1 MRSLVIGAGMMG
13 SAVAYDLARS
23 SGVEGVTLADID
35 IARCREV
42 ARRIGS
48 TKVRPVA
55 LDVNYYDQVIDAM
68 RGHDCAIG
76 AVSFHHNFLLTTAA
90 IEAHVHFCDLGGN
103 DDIIHKQLSLN
114 DRAKKADIAVI
125 PNCGLAPG
133 LANILAARGAELFDT
148 VDSIHLRVG
157 GLPQHPKPPLNYQ
170 LVFSAEGLLNEYSGK
185 STVLRNG
192 TVTQVDALSET
203 EMIEFPPPF
212 GTLEAFHTS
221 GGVSVL
227 PQMFAGKVRELDYKT
242 IRYPGHCERFKT
254 LLDLGFGSNEP
265 ITVGSNV
272 LTNKELFSELLNK
285 KLEKT
290 GKDVVLLRVWIQGI
304 RERRL
309 QTLTYNVIDYFDE
322 NDNITAM
329 MRMTA
334 FPTSV
339 IARFI
344 VDGRITVRGVATPE
358 MCVPLRPIIE
368 ELRSG
373 NINVPERWS

>member
-1 MRSLVIGAGMMG
+1 MKFLVIGAGMMG

-35 IARCREV
+35 IARCQEV
-42 ARRIGS
+42 GKKIGS

-272 LTNKELFSELLNK
+272 LTSKELFSELLNK

-322 NDNITAM
+322 NDNITGM

>member
-1 MRSLVIGAGMMG
+1 
-13 SAVAYDLARS
+13 
-23 SGVEGVTLADID
+23 VTLADID

-55 LDVNYYDQVIDAM
+55 LDVNFYDQVIDAM

-203 EMIEFPPPF
+203 EIIEFPPPF

-272 LTNKELFSELLNK
+272 LTSKELFSELLNK

-344 VDGRITVRGVATPE
+344 VDGRMTVRGVATPE

-368 ELRSG
+368 ELRSR
-373 NINVPERWS
+373 NINVLERWS

>member
-1 MRSLVIGAGMMG
+1 LKFLVIGAGMMG

-35 IARCREV
+35 IARCQEV
-42 ARRIGS
+42 GKKIGS
-48 TKVRPVA
+48 TTVRPVA
-55 LDVNYYDQVIDAM
+55 LDVNYYDQVMNAM

-103 DDIIHKQLSLN
+103 DDIVHKQLSLN
-114 DRAKKADIAVI
+114 EGAKKADIAVI

-192 TVTQVDALSET
+192 TLTQVDALSET

-272 LTNKELFSELLNK
+272 LTGKELFSELLSK

-309 QTLTYNVIDYFDE
+309 QTLTYNVIDFFDE

-339 IARFI
+339 LAQFVVEGVI
-344 VDGRITVRGVATPE
+344 DSRGVATPE
-358 MCVPLRPIIE
+358 MCVPLQPLLEEMRARNLIIQQHW
-368 ELRSG
+368 L
-373 NINVPERWS
+373 

>member
-1 MRSLVIGAGMMG
+1 MKFLVIGAGMMG

-48 TKVRPVA
+48 TKVHPVA
-55 LDVNYYDQVIDAM
+55 LDVNYYDQVINAM

-103 DDIIHKQLSLN
+103 DDIVHKQLSLN

-170 LVFSAEGLLNEYSGK
+170 LVFSVEGLLNEYSGK

-272 LTNKELFSELLNK
+272 LTNKELFSELLSK

-309 QTLTYNVIDYFDE
+309 QTLTYNVIDFFDE

-358 MCVPLRPIIE
+358 MCVPLRPTIE
-368 ELRSG
+368 ELRSRD
-373 NINVPERWS
+373 IDVLERWS

>member
-1 MRSLVIGAGMMG
+1 MKFLVIGAGMMG

-103 DDIIHKQLSLN
+103 DDIVHKQLSLN

-170 LVFSAEGLLNEYSGK
+170 LVFSVEGLLNEYSGK

-192 TVTQVDALSET
+192 TLTQVDTLSET
-203 EMIEFPPPF
+203 EMIDFPPPF

-221 GGVSVL
+221 GGVSLL

-272 LTNKELFSELLNK
+272 LTSKELFSELLSK

-309 QTLTYNVIDYFDE
+309 QTLAYNVIDFFDE

-358 MCVPLRPIIE
+358 MCVPMRPIIE
-368 ELRSG
+368 ALRSR
-373 NINVPERWS
+373 NINVLERWS

>member
-1 MRSLVIGAGMMG
+1 MKFLVIGAGMMG

-23 SGVEGVTLADID
+23 SGVDGVTLADID
-35 IARCREV
+35 IARCQEV

-48 TKVRPVA
+48 GKVRPVA
-55 LDVNYYDQVIDAM
+55 LDVNFYDQVIDAM

-76 AVSFHHNFLLTTAA
+76 AASFHHDFLLTTAA

-103 DDIIHKQLSLN
+103 DDIVHKQLSLN
-114 DRAKKADIAVI
+114 DKAKKADITVI

-157 GLPQHPKPPLNYQ
+157 GLPQHPKPPLDYQ
-170 LVFSAEGLLNEYSGK
+170 LVFSVEGLLNEYSGK

-203 EMIEFPPPF
+203 EIIEFPPPF

-221 GGVSVL
+221 GGVSL
-227 PQMFAGKVRELDYKT
+227 LAQMFAGKVQELDYKT

-272 LTNKELFSELLNK
+272 LTSRELFSELLNK

-290 GKDVVLLRVWIQGI
+290 GKDVVLLRVWVQGI

-309 QTLTYNVIDYFDE
+309 QTLTYNVIDFFDE

-339 IARFI
+339 IASFI
-344 VDGRITVRGVATPE
+344 VDGRISVRGVATPE
-358 MCVPLRPIIE
+358 MCVPLEPMLE
-368 ELRSG
+368 ELRQR
-373 NINVPERWS
+373 NINLLEHWL

>member
-1 MRSLVIGAGMMG
+1 MKFLVIGAGMMG

-55 LDVNYYDQVIDAM
+55 LDVNFYDQVIDAM

-322 NDNITAM
+322 NDNITGM